1 MKKIALVLA
10 IALSSAAGFAQIN
23 KGELK
28 QLQNFLSQPGKEA
41 PTNAEALRISN
52 VKDPST
58 WEGITIVGNHVT
70 KIDWKDKKIAGT
82 LDLSGFSELTSVDV
96 SRNALTALSVKG
108 AAALNDLN
116 ASRNKLNEINLDG
129 ATSLVKLSLNNN
141 RITEFSLTG
150 APVIKSINIA
160 SNLSLRST

>member
-70 KIDWKDKKIAGT
+70 KIDWKDKKLPVLST
-82 LDLSGFSELTSVDV
+82 LAVFP
-96 SRNALTALSVKG
+96 
-108 AAALNDLN
+108 
-116 ASRNKLNEINLDG
+116 NL
-129 ATSLVKLSLNNN
+129 
-141 RITEFSLTG
+141 
-150 APVIKSINIA
+150 
-160 SNLSLRST
+160 LRSM